1 MAQRRNVKY
10 SKIWRE
16 IEAVLDRVAN
26 SDEDTSTI
34 LLTIAPKDP
43 ELQQYRNPDVALLT
57 MLRKQIRKR
66 GLGNRLEVVV
76 RNGLLHLCGK
86 TEYPN

>member
-1 MAQRRNVKY
+1 MKY

-16 IEAVLDRVAN
+16 IEAVLDRVERG
-26 SDEDTSTI
+26 EDASTI